1 MRIWVLTICLSAGTA
16 FGAPSAKK
24 SGGSARVAFEQA
36 AVEFGLKGQL
46 DLDKDDDTVAFVEL
60 TLGYFLIQGLEL
72 GLKTLQGTTP
82 SGLRDANG
90 IFVEWDFVNAGQFVP
105 FFGAAVRH
113 AAPPV
118 GEDNQRDAILGTAYF
133 GNNLIVAPNAA
144 LSFTAQ
150 IDYSTEDVYGQEAG
164 ARKKRNREANL
175 GLRFFF

>member
-1 MRIWVLTICLSAGTA
+1 MRFWLLTICLSAGPA
-16 FGAPSAKK
+16 FGAPAAKK
-24 SGGSARVAFEQA
+24 SGGGARAAFEQA

-46 DLDKDDDTVAFVEL
+46 DLDQDDDTVAYADL

-72 GLKTLQGTTP
+72 GLTSLQGTTA

-90 IFVEWDFVNAGQFVP
+90 IFVEWDFVNATQFVP
-105 FFGAAVRH
+105 FFGAALKH

-118 GEDNQRDAILGTAYF
+118 GDDDQRDAILGTVYL
-133 GNNLIVAPNAA
+133 GNNLVVAPNTA
-144 LSFTAQ
+144 LSFTVQ
-150 IDYSTEDVYGQEAG
+150 IEYATEDVYGQTAG